1 MREPHFRIPW
11 SEWGKTIYS
20 FSFFNWGSSTFISQ
34 KFSTRLFI
42 LFLILEDKFLKKLF
56 FELFFLLLTQ
66 VEHFN
71 DQCKHICLNVEKS
84 NFSIL
89 RLFGLKNHF
98 KKIKAENI
106 HSFWNEKNVSFL
118 NVGLSRPL
126 YGFIFPFITQLISF
140 TMVNGNWKR

>member
-1 MREPHFRIPW
+1 MQEPHFRIPW
-11 SEWGKTIYS
+11 SEWGKTISS

-34 KFSTRLFI
+34 KFSPRLFI

-89 RLFGLKNHF
+89 RLFGLKNRLKISKLRIITHF
-98 KKIKAENI
+98 ELKKM
-106 HSFWNEKNVSFL
+106 SLLL
-118 NVGLSRPL
+118 NVVLSQPL
-126 YGFIFPFITQLISF
+126 YGFIFPFS
-140 TMVNGNWKR
+140 WWSW